1 MIGML
6 QGSFIPPNMYSNV
19 VFSVS
24 NQFRGLFF
32 FILEVRSLAE
42 AVTETLLFL
51 FGVWGWSSDM
61 ALWSMLCVAC
71 RRPRQFC

>member
-1 MIGML
+1 MIGVP

-19 VFSVS
+19 LFPVS

-32 FILEVRSLAE
+32 FILEVRSLAK

-51 FGVWGWSSDM
+51 FGAWGWGSDM
-61 ALWSMLCVAC
+61 ALRSLLCRAC